1 MAKNIN
7 IEGAKVIFRNFSGSR
22 FSDGKRNFSIVLDD
36 KDAELLKEEGWNVKQ
51 FETRDGDVINHL
63 PVEIRFQRNA
73 EMEHL
78 NPAIWWITGNGK
90 NRTKLSEKAV
100 GALDQ
105 AEIENVDIVI
115 RPYDYSKKFKIK
127 KGEPFIKA
135 QVKSMYVTVIEDAVD
150 AKYSAFRMDDG
161 NDIDDEVP
169 FD

>member
-1 MAKNIN
+1 MARKNIN
-7 IEGAKVIFRNFSGSR
+7 IEGAKIIFRNFAGTR

-36 KDAELLKEEGWNVKQ
+36 KDAEALREEGWNVKQ

-63 PVEIRFQRNA
+63 PVEIRFQRNQ

-78 NPAIWWITGNGK
+78 NPAIWWIAAGT
-90 NRTKLSEKAV
+90 RTKLSEKAV
-100 GALDQ
+100 GNLDQ

-150 AKYSAFRMDDG
+150 AKYRALNQVADIDD
-161 NDIDDEVP
+161 DDEVP